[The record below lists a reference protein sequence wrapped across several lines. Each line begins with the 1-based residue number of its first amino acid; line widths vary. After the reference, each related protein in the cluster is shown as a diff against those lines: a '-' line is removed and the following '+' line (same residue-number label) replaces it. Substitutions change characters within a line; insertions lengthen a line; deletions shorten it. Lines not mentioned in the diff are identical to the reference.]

1 MKKTT
6 LTATALSFGVL
17 ALGTV
22 AQPVAAQ
29 TLTAGFASEP
39 SSVDPLYHNLGP
51 NNATRKHM
59 FEALVGEDANLG
71 IVPELAESWETSD
84 DGLTWTFHLREGVKF
99 HDGGDFTARDFLYTA
114 CRIPNVPNSPS
125 SMAGFIKSAETITA
139 PDDMTIEVTTAVP
152 YPLLLT
158 DFASF
163 GVVSASA
170 NGHDGP
176 VEYTK
181 DGCPGI
187 DSYLDSNAYNDGTA
201 TIGTGPYK
209 FVSFT
214 PGESIVVARNDDY
227 WGDAPY
233 WEQITIRP
241 ITNAGARVAA
251 LLAGDVDVIEKPPV
265 QDLERLRNDPKVN
278 VVQGAS
284 SRVIYLHFD
293 HVGEP
298 SPGIEGTDGKNP
310 MKDLRVRK
318 AISLA
323 INRPLIVDRIMGG
336 LAVPARQL
344 VPDFM
349 RGTDPEIA
357 LEDPDLEEAK
367 RLLAEAGY
375 PDGFKLVIGTP
386 NDRYINDSKIA
397 QAVAQMLTRAG
408 IQTEVDAMTASVF
421 FSRRNNYEFSLYLA
435 GWGASGAG
443 MASPLRALV
452 ASQDKDKG
460 LGGTNRGRYSNPD
473 LDAIIEEALSTVE
486 TAKHDELLRQASRI
500 VVDDMAI
507 LPLHFEVT
515 PWALRA
521 GLTMDPRADQ
531 HTVLTTV
538 RPE

>member
-1 MKKTT
+1 MNKLTFVAAVVSIGAVT
-6 LTATALSFGVL
+6 QPAFAQSLTAA
-17 ALGTV
+17 
-22 AQPVAAQ
+22 
-29 TLTAGFASEP
+29 FASEP

-59 FEALVGEDANLG
+59 FESLVGEDANLA
-71 IVPELAESWETSD
+71 IVPELAESWSSSD
-84 DGLTWTFHLREGVKF
+84 DGLTWTFKLRQGIKF

-125 SMAGFIKSAETITA
+125 SMEGFIGTAETITA
-139 PDDMTIEVTTAVP
+139 PDDFTIEVTTAAP

-163 GVVSASA
+163 GVISASA
-170 NGHDGP
+170 NGHEGP
-176 VEYTK
+176 VEYVK
-181 DGCPGI
+181 GGCPGI
-187 DSYLDSNAYNDGTA
+187 EGYLDSNAYNDGSA
-201 TIGTGPYK
+201 TVGTGPYK

-214 PGESIVVARNDDY
+214 PGESVILARNDDY
-227 WGDAPY
+227 WGDAPH
-233 WEQITIRP
+233 WETITIRP
-241 ITNAGARVAA
+241 ITNDGARVAA

-265 QDLERLRNDPKVN
+265 QDLERLRGDERVN
-278 VVQGAS
+278 VVQGPS

-293 HVGEP
+293 HEGEP

-310 MKDLRVRK
+310 MKDVRVRK

-349 RGTDPEIA
+349 RGTDPAIA
-357 LEDPDLEEAK
+357 LEEPDLEEAK

-386 NDRYINDSKIA
+386 NDRYINDAQIA

-408 IQTEVDAMTASVF
+408 IETEVDAMTASVF

-435 GWGASGAG
+435 GWGSSGAG

-452 ASQDKDKG
+452 ASQNKDKG
-460 LGGTNRGRYSNPD
+460 LGGTNRGRYSNAE
-473 LDAIIEEALSTVE
+473 LDAVIEEALSTVE
-486 TAKHDELLRQASRI
+486 TETHDALLRKASNI
-500 VVDDMAI
+500 VVDDVAI

-521 GLTMDPRADQ
+521 GLTMEPRADQ

-538 RPE
+538 RPSN

>member
-1 MKKTT
+1 MKRTT
-6 LTATALSFGVL
+6 LAAVAITIGAA
-17 ALGTV
+17 
-22 AQPVAAQ
+22 AQPVSAQ
-29 TLTAGFASEP
+29 SLTAAFASEP

-59 FEALVGEDANLG
+59 FEALVGEDENLG
-71 IVPELAESWETSD
+71 IIPMLAESWEASE
-84 DGLTWTFHLREGVKF
+84 DGLTWTFNLRQGVKF
-99 HDGGDFTARDFLYTA
+99 HDGGDFTARDFLYTI

-125 SMAGFIKSAETITA
+125 SMEGFIKSA
-139 PDDMTIEVTTAVP
+139 DTIEARDDRTIVVTTPAP

-163 GVVSASA
+163 GVISASA

-176 VEYTK
+176 VTYTK
-181 DGCPGI
+181 EGCAGI
-187 DSYLDSNAYNDGTA
+187 DGYLDSNAYNDGSA
-201 TIGTGPYK
+201 AIGTGPYK
-209 FVSFT
+209 FVEFV
-214 PGESIVVARNDDY
+214 PGERIVMARNDDY
-227 WGDAPY
+227 WGDAPH
-233 WEQITIRP
+233 WEEITIRP
-241 ITNAGARVAA
+241 ISNDGARVAA

-265 QDLERLRNDPKVN
+265 QDLERLRGDPNVN
-278 VVQGAS
+278 IVQGAS

-293 HVGEP
+293 HEGEP
-298 SPGIEGTDGKNP
+298 SPMIEGTDGKNP
-310 MKDLRVRK
+310 LKDVRVRK

-323 INRPLIVDRIMGG
+323 IDRPLIVDRIMGG

-349 RGTDPEIA
+349 VGVDKSIG
-357 LEDPDLEEAK
+357 LEEANVDEAK

-375 PDGFKLVIGTP
+375 PDGFKLTIGSP
-386 NDRYINDSKIA
+386 NDRYINDSQIA

-408 IQTEVDAMTASVF
+408 IQTDVDAVTASVF
-421 FSRRNNYEFSLYLA
+421 FQRRNNYEFSLYLA

-460 LGGTNRGRYSNPD
+460 LGGTNRGRYSNPA
-473 LDAIIEEALSTVE
+473 LDAVIEEALATVE
-486 TAKHDELLRQASRI
+486 PGKHVELLAQASKM
-500 VVDDMAI
+500 VVEDVAI

-521 GLTMDPRADQ
+521 GLTMEPRADQ

-538 RPE
+538 RPMN

>member
-1 MKKTT
+1 MKKFTLMAAALAIGAAT
-6 LTATALSFGVL
+6 QPAFSQSLTAA
-17 ALGTV
+17 
-22 AQPVAAQ
+22 
-29 TLTAGFASEP
+29 FASEP

-59 FEALVGEDANLG
+59 FEALVGEDENLG
-71 IVPELAESWETSD
+71 IIPMLAESWSTSD
-84 DGLTWTFHLREGVKF
+84 DGLTWTFNLRQGVKF
-99 HDGGDFTARDFLYTA
+99 HDGGDFSARDFLYTA

-125 SMAGFIKSAETITA
+125 SMAGFIKRADTIEA
-139 PDDMTIEVTTAVP
+139 PDENTIVVTTPAP

-163 GVVSASA
+163 GVISASA

-176 VEYTK
+176 VTYAK

-187 DSYLDSNAYNDGTA
+187 NGYLDSNAYNDGSA
-201 TIGTGPYK
+201 TVGTGPYE
-209 FVSFT
+209 FVEFV
-214 PGESIVVARNDDY
+214 PGERIVMTRNDNY
-227 WGDAPY
+227 WGAAPY
-233 WEQITIRP
+233 WEEITIRP
-241 ITNAGARVAA
+241 ITNEGARVAA

-265 QDLERLRNDPKVN
+265 QDLERLRGDPNVN
-278 VVQGAS
+278 IVQGAS

-298 SPGIEGTDGKNP
+298 SPMIEGTDGKNP
-310 MKDLRVRK
+310 LKDVRVRK

-349 RGTDPEIA
+349 VGVDAEIG
-357 LEDPDLEEAK
+357 LEEHNLDEAK

-375 PDGFKLVIGTP
+375 PDGFTLTIGSP

-408 IQTEVDAMTASVF
+408 IKTDVDAVTASVF
-421 FSRRNNYEFSLYLA
+421 FKRRNNYEFSLYLA

-452 ASQDKDKG
+452 ATQNKDKG
-460 LGGTNRGRYSNPD
+460 LGGTNRGRYSNAE
-473 LDAIIEEALSTVE
+473 LDAVIEEALATVE
-486 TAKHDELLRQASRI
+486 PSKHQDLLAKASGM
-500 VVDDMAI
+500 VVDDVAI

-538 RPE
+538 RPSN

>member
-1 MKKTT
+1 MKN
-6 LTATALSFGVL
+6 LSTATVAL
-17 ALGTV
+17 ALGS
-22 AQPVAAQ
+22 ALALPAAAQ
-29 TLTAGFASEP
+29 SLTAGFASEP

-59 FEALVGEDANLG
+59 FEALVGEDENLG
-71 IVPELAESWETSD
+71 IVPMLAESWTTSD
-84 DGLTWTFHLREGVKF
+84 DGLTLTFKLREGVKF
-99 HDGGDFTARDFLYTA
+99 HDGGDFTSRDFLYTA

-125 SMAGFIKSAETITA
+125 SMAGFIKSAQTITA
-139 PDDMTIEVTTAVP
+139 PDAMTIEVTTAAP

-163 GVVSASA
+163 GVISASA

-176 VEYTK
+176 VEYLAE
-181 DGCPGI
+181 GCPGI
-187 DSYLDSNAYNDGTA
+187 DGYLDSNAYNDGTA

-209 FVSFT
+209 FVEFV
-214 PGESIVVARNDDY
+214 PGERIVLERFDDH

-233 WEQITIRP
+233 WETITIRP
-241 ITNAGARVAA
+241 ITNDGARVAA

-265 QDLERLRNDPKVN
+265 QDLERLRADESVN

-293 HVGEP
+293 HAGDP
-298 SPGIEGTDGKNP
+298 TPGVEGTDGKNP
-310 MKDLRVRK
+310 MQDARVRR

-323 INRPLIVDRIMGG
+323 IDRGLIVDRIMGG

-357 LEDPDLEEAK
+357 LETPDLDEAR

-375 PDGFKLVIGTP
+375 PDGFKLVLGTP
-386 NDRYINDSKIA
+386 NDRYINDAKIA

-408 IQTEVDAMTASVF
+408 IETEVDAMTASVF

-452 ASQDKDKG
+452 ASQNKDKG

-473 LDAIIEEALSTVE
+473 LDAVIEEALSTVE
-486 TAKHDELLRQASRI
+486 PEAHDALLRQASRI
-500 VVDDMAI
+500 VVEDVGI

-531 HTVLTTV
+531 HTVLTSV

>member
-1 MKKTT
+1 MKKIT
-6 LTATALSFGVL
+6 LAALALS
-17 ALGTV
+17 LGAV
-22 AQPVAAQ
+22 SQPAFSQSLVAA
-29 TLTAGFASEP
+29 FASEP

-59 FEALVGEDANLG
+59 FESLVGEDESLG
-71 IVPELAESWETSD
+71 IIPMLAESWETSD
-84 DGLTWTFHLREGVKF
+84 DGLTWTFRLRQGVKF
-99 HDGGDFTARDFLYTA
+99 HDGGDFGARDFLYTA

-125 SMAGFIKSAETITA
+125 SMAGFIKRADTIEA
-139 PDDMTIEVTTAVP
+139 PDDATIVVTTPSP

-163 GVVSASA
+163 GVISASA
-170 NGHDGP
+170 NGHEGP
-176 VEYTK
+176 VTYAK

-187 DSYLDSNAYNDGTA
+187 DSYLDSNAYNDGSA

-209 FVSFT
+209 FVEFV
-214 PGESIVVARNDDY
+214 PGERVVMARNDDY
-227 WGDAPY
+227 WGDKAH

-241 ITNAGARVAA
+241 ITNEGARVAA

-265 QDLERLRNDPKVN
+265 QDLERLRADPKVN
-278 VVQGAS
+278 IVQGAS

-293 HVGEP
+293 HMGEP
-298 SPGIEGTDGKNP
+298 SPMIEGTDGRNP
-310 MKDLRVRK
+310 MKDVRVRK

-349 RGTDPEIA
+349 VGIDPSIA
-357 LEDPDLEEAK
+357 LEEHNMEEAK

-375 PDGFKLVIGTP
+375 PDGFTLTIGTP

-397 QAVAQMLTRAG
+397 QAVAQMLTRVG
-408 IQTEVDAMTASVF
+408 IKTDVDAVTASVF
-421 FSRRNNYEFSLYLA
+421 FKRRNNYEFSLYLA

-452 ASQDKDKG
+452 ATQNKERG
-460 LGGTNRGRYSNPD
+460 LGGTNRGRYSNPE
-473 LDAIIEEALSTVE
+473 LDAVIEEALATVD
-486 TAKHDELLRQASRI
+486 TARHQELLAQASRM
-500 VVDDMAI
+500 VVDDVAI

-521 GLTMDPRADQ
+521 GLTMTPRADQ

>member
-1 MKKTT
+1 MKQMSTA
-6 LTATALSFGVL
+6 LAALVATAIS
-17 ALGTV
+17 
-22 AQPVAAQ
+22 AQPLAAQ
-29 TLTAGFASEP
+29 SLTAGFASEP

-59 FEALVGEDANLG
+59 FESLVGEDENLG
-71 IVPELAESWETSD
+71 IVAELAESWETSD
-84 DGLTWTFHLREGVKF
+84 DGLTWTFKLRPGVKF
-99 HDGGDFTARDFLYTA
+99 HDGGDFTARDVLYTA

-139 PDDMTIEVTTAVP
+139 PDDMTIQITTAAP

-163 GVVSASA
+163 GIVSAAA

-176 VEYTK
+176 VTYTAE
-181 DGCPGI
+181 GCPGI

-214 PGESIVVARNDDY
+214 PGESVKLARFDDY
-227 WGDAPY
+227 WGDKPH
-233 WEQITIRP
+233 WEDITIRP
-241 ITNAGARVAA
+241 ITNDGARVAA

-265 QDLERLRNDPKVN
+265 QDLERLRGDPNVN
-278 VVQGAS
+278 VVQGPS

-298 SPGIEGTDGKNP
+298 SPGIDGTDGKNP
-310 MKDLRVRK
+310 LKDVRVRQ

-349 RGTDPEIA
+349 RGTDPDIA
-357 LEDPDLEEAK
+357 LEEPDVEKAK
-367 RLLAEAGY
+367 ALLAEAGY
-375 PDGFKLVIGTP
+375 PDGFTLVIGTP

-397 QAVAQMLTRAG
+397 QAVAQMLTRIG
-408 IQTEVDAMTASVF
+408 IKTEVDAMTASVF
-421 FSRRNNYEFSLYLA
+421 FSRRNAYEFSVYLA

-473 LDAIIEEALSTVE
+473 LDAVIEEALATVE
-486 TAKHDELLRQASRI
+486 PGKHDELLRKASRI
-500 VVDDMAI
+500 VVDDVAI

-521 GLTMDPRADQ
+521 GLTMLPRADQ

-538 RPE
+538 RPIE

>member
-1 MKKTT
+1 MKRMTLAAVALT
-6 LTATALSFGVL
+6 LGAATQPAFAQSLTAA
-17 ALGTV
+17 
-22 AQPVAAQ
+22 
-29 TLTAGFASEP
+29 FASEP

-59 FEALVGEDANLG
+59 FEALVGEDENLG
-71 IVPELAESWETSD
+71 IVPMLAESWSTSD
-84 DGLTWTFHLREGVKF
+84 DGLTWTFNLRQGVKF
-99 HDGGDFTARDFLYTA
+99 HDGGDFSARDFLYTA

-125 SMAGFIKSAETITA
+125 SMEGFIKRAESIEASDDQTIT
-139 PDDMTIEVTTAVP
+139 VTTAAP

-163 GVVSASA
+163 GVISASA
-170 NGHDGP
+170 NGHDGA
-176 VEYTK
+176 VTYSK

-187 DSYLDSNAYNDGTA
+187 DSYPDSNAYNDGSA
-201 TIGTGPYK
+201 AIGTGPYK
-209 FVSFT
+209 FVEFV
-214 PGESIVVARNDDY
+214 PGERVVMARNDDY
-227 WGDAPY
+227 WGASPH
-233 WEQITIRP
+233 WEEITIRP
-241 ITNAGARVAA
+241 ITNEGARVAA

-265 QDLERLRNDPKVN
+265 QDLERLRGDPNVN
-278 VVQGAS
+278 IVQGPS

-298 SPGIEGTDGKNP
+298 SPMIEGTDGKNP
-310 MKDLRVRK
+310 MKDVRVRK

-323 INRPLIVDRIMGG
+323 IDRPLIVDRIMGG

-349 RGTDPEIA
+349 VGTDKSIG
-357 LEDPDLEEAK
+357 LEEPNVEEAK

-375 PDGFKLVIGTP
+375 PNGFKLTIGSP

-408 IQTEVDAMTASVF
+408 IETDVDAVTASVF
-421 FSRRNNYEFSLYLA
+421 FKRRNNYEFSLYLA

-452 ASQDKDKG
+452 ATQNKEKG
-460 LGGTNRGRYSNPD
+460 LGGTNRGRYSNAE
-473 LDAIIEEALSTVE
+473 LDAVIEEALATVE
-486 TAKHDELLRQASRI
+486 PTKHQALLAEASKI
-500 VVDDMAI
+500 VVDDVAI
-507 LPLHFEVT
+507 LPLHYEVT

-538 RPE
+538 RPTN

>member
-1 MKKTT
+1 MKN
-6 LTATALSFGVL
+6 LSTAAVAL
-17 ALGTV
+17 ALGSLVPLPAV
-22 AQPVAAQ
+22 AQSLV
-29 TLTAGFASEP
+29 AGFASEP

-59 FEALVGEDANLG
+59 FESLVGEDANLG
-71 IVPELAESWETSD
+71 IVPELAESWSTSE
-84 DGLTWTFHLREGVKF
+84 DGLTWTFKLREGVKF
-99 HDGGDFTARDFLYTA
+99 HDGGDFTSRDFLYTA

-139 PDDMTIEVTTAVP
+139 PDAMTIQVTTASP

-163 GVVSASA
+163 GVISASA

-176 VEYTK
+176 VEYTAE
-181 DGCPGI
+181 GCPGI
-187 DSYLDSNAYNDGTA
+187 DGYLDSNAYNDGSA

-214 PGESIVVARNDDY
+214 PGESIVMERFDGY
-227 WGDAPY
+227 WGGAPY

-241 ITNAGARVAA
+241 ITNEGARVAA

-265 QDLERLRNDPKVN
+265 QDLERLRSDPKVN

-293 HVGEP
+293 HAGEP

-310 MKDLRVRK
+310 MKDVRVRR

-323 INRPLIVDRIMGG
+323 IDRGLIVDRIMGG

-349 RGTDPEIA
+349 RGTDPEIG
-357 LEDPDLEEAK
+357 LETADAEAAK
-367 RLLAEAGY
+367 ALLAEAGY
-375 PDGFKLVIGTP
+375 PDGFKLLLGTP
-386 NDRYINDSKIA
+386 NDRYINDAQIA
-397 QAVAQMLTRAG
+397 QAVAQMLTRVG
-408 IQTEVDAMTASVF
+408 IETEVDAMTASVF

-452 ASQDKDKG
+452 ASQNKDKG
-460 LGGTNRGRYSNPD
+460 LGGTNRGRYSNPE
-473 LDAIIEEALSTVE
+473 LDAVIEEALATVE
-486 TAKHDELLRQASRI
+486 PEKHDALLRQASRI
-500 VVDDMAI
+500 VVEDMGI
-507 LPLHFEVT
+507 LPLHYEVT

>member
-1 MKKTT
+1 MKK
-6 LTATALSFGVL
+6 LRIAAIGLL
-17 ALGTV
+17 LGTV
-22 AQPVAAQ
+22 SQPALAQS
-29 TLTAGFASEP
+29 LIAGFASEP

-59 FEALVGEDANLG
+59 FEALVGEDENLG
-71 IVPELAESWETSD
+71 IVPMLAESWETSE
-84 DGLTWTFHLREGVKF
+84 DGLTWTFKLREGVKF

-125 SMAGFIKSAETITA
+125 SMAGFIKRADTIEA
-139 PDDMTIEVTTAVP
+139 PDDMTVQVTTPAP

-163 GVVSASA
+163 GVISASA
-170 NGHDGP
+170 NGHEGP
-176 VEYTK
+176 VTYSK
-181 DGCPGI
+181 DGCAGI
-187 DSYLDSNAYNDGTA
+187 DSYLDSSAYNDGTA

-209 FVSFT
+209 FVEFV
-214 PGESIVVARNDDY
+214 PGESVVMARNDAY
-227 WGDAPY
+227 WGDAPH
-233 WEQITIRP
+233 WEEITIRP
-241 ITNAGARVAA
+241 ITNEGARVAA

-265 QDLERLRNDPKVN
+265 QDLERLEADPN
-278 VVQGAS
+278 VAIVQGAS

-293 HVGEP
+293 HEGEP
-298 SPGIEGTDGKNP
+298 SPMIEGTDGKNP
-310 MKDLRVRK
+310 LKDVRVRK

-323 INRPLIVDRIMGG
+323 IDRPLIVDRIMGG

-349 RGTDPEIA
+349 LGVDPSIP
-357 LEDPDLEEAK
+357 LEEPNVEEAK

-375 PDGFKLVIGTP
+375 PDGFTLTIGSP

-408 IQTEVDAMTASVF
+408 IKTDVDAVTASVF
-421 FSRRNNYEFSLYLA
+421 FKRRNNYEFSLYLA
-435 GWGASGAG
+435 GWGSSGAG

-452 ASQDKDKG
+452 ASQNKDKG
-460 LGGTNRGRYSNPD
+460 LGGTNRGRYSNAE
-473 LDAIIEEALSTVE
+473 LDAVIEEALATVE
-486 TAKHDELLRQASRI
+486 PETHLALLQKANNM
-500 VVDDMAI
+500 VVDDVAI

-515 PWALRA
+515 PWALKA
-521 GLTMDPRADQ
+521 GLTMTPRADQ

-538 RPE
+538 RPAN

>member
-1 MKKTT
+1 MKTT
-6 LTATALSFGVL
+6 PVL
-17 ALGTV
+17 AAALALAAAAAPAG
-22 AQPVAAQ
+22 AQ
-29 TLTAGFASEP
+29 TLTAGFAAEP
-39 SSVDPLYHNLGP
+39 SSIDPLYHNLGP

-59 FEALVGEDANLG
+59 FQSLVGEDANLG
-71 IVPELAESWETSD
+71 IVPELAERWETTD
-84 DGLTWTFHLREGVKF
+84 PTTWVFHLRQGVTF
-99 HDGGDFTARDFLYTA
+99 HDGGPFTARDFLYTA

-125 SMAGFIKSAETITA
+125 SMAGFVKSAETIEA
-139 PDDMTIEVTTAVP
+139 LDDHTIRVTTAAP

-176 VEYTK
+176 VTYSK
-181 DGCPGI
+181 DGCAGI
-187 DSYLDSNAYNDGTA
+187 ESYPDSNAYNDGSVA
-201 TIGTGPYK
+201 VGTGPYK
-209 FVSFT
+209 FVEFV
-214 PGESIVVARNDDY
+214 PGERIVLERNDAY
-227 WGDAPY
+227 WGEKPH
-233 WEQITIRP
+233 WERIVIRP
-241 ITNAGARVAA
+241 ITNDGARVAA

-265 QDLERLRNDPKVN
+265 QDLERLKGDPNVN

-293 HVGEP
+293 HQGDP
-298 SPGIEGTDGKNP
+298 TPGVRGTDDKNP
-310 MKDLRVRK
+310 MQDVRVRK

-323 INRPLIVDRIMGG
+323 IDRALIVDRIMGG

-349 RGTDPEIA
+349 RGVDPEIP
-357 LEDPDLEEAK
+357 LETPDMAEAK

-375 PDGFKLVIGTP
+375 PDGFELTLGTP
-386 NDRYINDSKIA
+386 NDRYINDAKIA

-408 IQTEVDAMTASVF
+408 IKTEVDAMTASVF

-452 ASQDKDKG
+452 ASQNKEKG
-460 LGGTNRGRYSNPD
+460 LGGTNRGRYSNPA
-473 LDAIIEEALSTVE
+473 LDAVIEEALATVDPE
-486 TAKHDELLRQASRI
+486 PHDALLRQASRI
-500 VVDDMAI
+500 VVDDVAI

-521 GLTMDPRADQ
+521 GLTMTPRVDQ
-531 HTVLTTV
+531 HTVLTSV
-538 RPE
+538 RPAE

>member
-1 MKKTT
+1 MKK
-6 LTATALSFGVL
+6 LSL
-17 ALGTV
+17 ALLAMALG
-22 AQPVAAQ
+22 AASQPAVGQ
-29 TLTAGFASEP
+29 SLVAGFASEP

-59 FEALVGEDANLG
+59 FESLVGEDPNLK
-71 IVPELAESWETSD
+71 IVPLLAESWQTSE
-84 DGLTWTFHLREGVKF
+84 DGLTWTFNLRKGVKF

-125 SMAGFIKSAETITA
+125 SMAGFIKRADSIEA
-139 PDDMTIEVTTAVP
+139 PDDHTVKVTTPAP

-163 GVVSASA
+163 GVISASA

-176 VEYTK
+176 VTYSKE
-181 DGCPGI
+181 GCAGI
-187 DSYLDSNAYNDGTA
+187 DSYLDSNAYNDGSA
-201 TIGTGPYK
+201 AIGTGPYK
-209 FVSFT
+209 FVEFV
-214 PGESIVVARNDDY
+214 PGERIVLARNDNY
-227 WGDAPY
+227 WGEKPH

-241 ITNAGARVAA
+241 ITNEGARVAA

-265 QDLERLRNDPKVN
+265 QDLERLRDNPDVDI
-278 VVQGAS
+278 VQGAS

-293 HVGEP
+293 HMGEP

-310 MKDLRVRK
+310 MKDVRVRK

-349 RGTDPEIA
+349 VGVDESIP
-357 LEDPDLEEAK
+357 LEEPNLEEAK

-375 PDGFKLVIGTP
+375 PDGFKLTIGSP

-408 IQTEVDAMTASVF
+408 IKTDVDAVTASVF
-421 FSRRNNYEFSLYLA
+421 FKRRNKYEFSLYLA

-452 ASQDKDKG
+452 ASQNKEKG
-460 LGGTNRGRYSNPD
+460 LGGTNRGRYSNPE
-473 LDAIIEEALSTVE
+473 LDAVIEEALATVE
-486 TAKHDELLRQASRI
+486 PKKHQALLAKASKI
-500 VVDDMAI
+500 VVDDVAI
-507 LPLHFEVT
+507 LPLHYEVT

-521 GLTMDPRADQ
+521 GLTMTPRADQ

-538 RPE
+538 RPTN

>member
-1 MKKTT
+1 MKKMTIAAVALSLGAVT
-6 LTATALSFGVL
+6 QPVYAQSLTAA
-17 ALGTV
+17 
-22 AQPVAAQ
+22 
-29 TLTAGFASEP
+29 FASEP
-39 SSVDPLYHNLGP
+39 SSIDPLYHNLGP

-59 FEALVGEDANLG
+59 FEALVGEDENLG
-71 IVPELAESWETSD
+71 IVPMLAENWSISA
-84 DGLTWTFHLREGVKF
+84 DGLTWTFKLRQGVKF
-99 HDGGDFTARDFLYTA
+99 HDGSDFSSRDFLYTA

-125 SMAGFIKSAETITA
+125 SMAGFIKSAQTIEA
-139 PDDMTIEVTTAVP
+139 PDAATVTVTTAAP

-170 NGHDGP
+170 NGHEGP
-176 VEYTK
+176 VTYSK
-181 DGCPGI
+181 GGCEGI
-187 DSYLDSNAYNDGTA
+187 ASYPDSNAYNDGSA
-201 TIGTGPYK
+201 AVGTGPYK
-209 FVSFT
+209 FVEFV
-214 PGESIVVARNDDY
+214 PGEKIVMARNDAY
-227 WGDAPY
+227 WGDAPH

-241 ITNAGARVAA
+241 ITNEGARVAA

-265 QDLERLRNDPKVN
+265 QDLERLRADPKVN

-293 HVGEP
+293 HQGEP
-298 SPGIEGTDGKNP
+298 SPMIEGTDGKNP
-310 MKDLRVRK
+310 FKDVRVRK
-318 AISLA
+318 AVSLA
-323 INRPLIVDRIMGG
+323 IDRGLIIDRIMGG

-349 RGTDPEIA
+349 VGTDPAIA
-357 LEDPDLEEAK
+357 LEEPNLSEAK
-367 RLLAEAGY
+367 RLLSEAGY
-375 PDGFKLVIGTP
+375 PNGFKLTIGTP

-408 IQTEVDAMTASVF
+408 IQTDVDAVTASVF
-421 FSRRNNYEFSLYLA
+421 FNRRNNYEFSLYLA

-452 ASQDKDKG
+452 ASQNKEKG
-460 LGGTNRGRYSNPD
+460 LGGTNRGRYSNPE
-473 LDAIIEEALSTVE
+473 LDAVIGEALATVE
-486 TAKHDELLRQASRI
+486 PAKHKALLAQASKI
-500 VVDDMAI
+500 VVEDVGI

-521 GLTMDPRADQ
+521 GLTMEPRADQ

-538 RPE
+538 RPED

>member
-1 MKKTT
+1 MKK
-6 LTATALSFGVL
+6 LSLAVVALS
-17 ALGTV
+17 LGAATQPAF
-22 AQPVAAQ
+22 AQS
-29 TLTAGFASEP
+29 LTAGFASEP

-59 FEALVGEDANLG
+59 FESLVGEDENLG
-71 IVPELAESWETSD
+71 IVPQLAESWSTSE
-84 DGLTWTFHLREGVKF
+84 DGLTWTFNLRQGVKF
-99 HDGGDFTARDFLYTA
+99 HDGGDFTSRDFLYTA

-125 SMAGFIKSAETITA
+125 SMAGFIKSAQTITA
-139 PDDMTIEVTTAVP
+139 PDAKTIQVTTAAP

-163 GVVSASA
+163 GIISASA
-170 NGHDGP
+170 NGHDGA
-176 VEYTK
+176 VEYLS

-187 DSYLDSNAYNDGTA
+187 ESYLDSNAYNDGTA

-214 PGESIVVARNDDY
+214 PGESIVLARNDSY
-227 WGDAPY
+227 WGDAPH
-233 WEQITIRP
+233 WESITIRP
-241 ITNAGARVAA
+241 ITNDGARVAA

-265 QDLERLRNDPKVN
+265 QDLERLSNDPNVN

-284 SRVIYLHFD
+284 SRVVYLHFD
-293 HVGEP
+293 HEGEP

-310 MKDLRVRK
+310 FKDVRVRK
-318 AISLA
+318 AVSLA
-323 INRPLIVDRIMGG
+323 IDRPLIVDRIMGG
-336 LAVPARQL
+336 VAVPARQL

-349 RGTDPEIA
+349 RGVDPEIT
-357 LEDPDLEEAK
+357 LEEPNLEEAK

-375 PDGFKLVIGTP
+375 PNGFKLVIGTP
-386 NDRYINDSKIA
+386 NDRYINDAKVA

-408 IQTEVDAMTASVF
+408 IQTEIDAMTASVF

-435 GWGASGAG
+435 GWGSSGAG

-452 ASQDKDKG
+452 ASQNKDKG
-460 LGGTNRGRYSNPD
+460 LGGTNRGRYSNPE
-473 LDAIIEEALSTVE
+473 LDAVIEEALATVE
-486 TAKHDELLRQASRI
+486 PEAHDALLRKASRI
-500 VVDDMAI
+500 VVEDVGI

-515 PWALRA
+515 PWALKA

-538 RPE
+538 RPVN

>member
-1 MKKTT
+1 MKKLT
-6 LTATALSFGVL
+6 LVAAALSLG
-17 ALGTV
+17 ALSAPAS
-22 AQPVAAQ
+22 AQSLVAA
-29 TLTAGFASEP
+29 FASEP

-59 FEALVGEDANLG
+59 FESLVGEGPDLA
-71 IVPELAESWETSD
+71 IIPKLAESWSSSE
-84 DGLTWTFHLREGVKF
+84 DGLTWTFNLRKGVKF

-125 SMAGFIKSAETITA
+125 SMAGFIKRAKSIEA
-139 PDDMTIEVTTAVP
+139 PDDHTIKVTTPAP

-163 GVVSASA
+163 GVISASA
-170 NGHDGP
+170 NGHSGP
-176 VEYTK
+176 VTYSK
-181 DGCPGI
+181 DGCAGI
-187 DSYLDSNAYNDGTA
+187 DSYLDSKAYNDGSA

-214 PGESIVVARNDDY
+214 PGESVVMARNDDY
-227 WGDAPY
+227 WGDKPHWA
-233 WEQITIRP
+233 EITIRP

-265 QDLERLRNDPKVN
+265 QDLDRLRKDAKVA

-298 SPGIEGTDGKNP
+298 SPGIDGTDGKNP
-310 MKDLRVRK
+310 LKDVRVRK

-349 RGTDPEIA
+349 VGVDKSIE
-357 LEDPDLEEAK
+357 LEKPSMDEAK

-375 PDGFKLVIGTP
+375 PNGFSLTIGSP

-397 QAVAQMLTRAG
+397 QAVAQMLTRVG
-408 IQTEVDAMTASVF
+408 IKTDVDAMTASVF
-421 FSRRNNYEFSLYLA
+421 FKRRNKYEFSLYLA
-435 GWGASGAG
+435 GWGSSGAG

-452 ASQDKDKG
+452 ASQSKEKG
-460 LGGTNRGRYSNPD
+460 LGGTNRGRYSNAE
-473 LDAIIEEALSTVE
+473 LDAVIEEALATVE
-486 TAKHDELLRQASRI
+486 PKAHQALLSKASKM
-500 VVDDMAI
+500 VVDDVAI
-507 LPLHFEVT
+507 LPLHYEVT
-515 PWALRA
+515 PWALKA
-521 GLTMDPRADQ
+521 GLTMTPRADQ
-531 HTVLTTV
+531 HTVLTSV
-538 RPE
+538 RPAN

>member
-6 LTATALSFGVL
+6 LAAAALLLGTATQPAF
-17 ALGTV
+17 
-22 AQPVAAQ
+22 AQS
-29 TLTAGFASEP
+29 LTAAFASEP

-59 FEALVGEDANLG
+59 FEALVGEDENLG
-71 IVPELAESWETSD
+71 IVPMLAESWTTSE
-84 DGLTWTFHLREGVKF
+84 DGLTWTFNLRQGVKF
-99 HDGGDFTARDFLYTA
+99 HDGGDFAARDFLYTA

-125 SMAGFIKSAETITA
+125 SMAGFIKSATSITA
-139 PDDMTIEVTTAVP
+139 PDAQTIQVTTAAP

-163 GVVSASA
+163 GVISASA
-170 NGHDGP
+170 NGHDGD
-176 VEYTK
+176 VTYTPE
-181 DGCPGI
+181 GCPGI

-201 TIGTGPYK
+201 TVGTGPYK

-214 PGESIVVARNDDY
+214 PGESIVMARNDDY
-227 WGDAPY
+227 WGAAPH

-241 ITNAGARVAA
+241 VTNDGARVAA

-265 QDLERLRNDPKVN
+265 QDLERLRNDPEVN

-293 HVGEP
+293 HQGDP

-310 MKDLRVRK
+310 MMDVRVRK

-357 LEDPDLEEAK
+357 LEEPDLDEAK

-375 PDGFKLVIGTP
+375 PDGFKLVLGTP

-408 IQTEVDAMTASVF
+408 IETEVDAMTASVF

-452 ASQDKDKG
+452 ASQNKDKG
-460 LGGTNRGRYSNPD
+460 LGGTNRGRYSNPE
-473 LDAIIEEALSTVE
+473 LDAVIEEALATVE
-486 TAKHDELLRQASRI
+486 PEAHDALLRKASRI
-500 VVDDMAI
+500 VVDDVAI

-531 HTVLTTV
+531 HTVLTSV
-538 RPE
+538 RPAE

>member
-1 MKKTT
+1 MKKVT
-6 LTATALSFGVL
+6 LAAMVL
-17 ALGTV
+17 AMGATTQTASAETL
-22 AQPVAAQ
+22 VAA
-29 TLTAGFASEP
+29 FASEP

-59 FEALVGEDANLG
+59 FESLVGEDESLG
-71 IVPELAESWETSD
+71 IIPLLAKSWETSE
-84 DGLTWTFHLREGVKF
+84 DGLTWTFSLRDGVKF
-99 HDGGDFTARDFLYTA
+99 HDGGDFSARDFLYTA

-125 SMAGFIKSAETITA
+125 SMAGFIKRATSIEA
-139 PDDMTIEVTTAVP
+139 PDAMTVKVTTAAP

-163 GVVSASA
+163 GVISASA
-170 NGHDGP
+170 NGHEGE
-176 VEYTK
+176 VTYAK

-187 DSYLDSNAYNDGTA
+187 ESYLDSNAYNDGTA
-201 TIGTGPYK
+201 TVGTGPYK
-209 FVSFT
+209 FVKFV
-214 PGESIVVARNDDY
+214 PGESVQMARNDNY
-227 WGDAPY
+227 WGDKPH
-233 WEQITIRP
+233 WENITIRP
-241 ITNAGARVAA
+241 ITNEGARVAA

-265 QDLERLRNDPKVN
+265 QDLERLRNDDKVN

-298 SPGIEGTDGKNP
+298 SPMIEGTDGKNP
-310 MKDLRVRK
+310 LKDVRVRK
-318 AISLA
+318 AISMA
-323 INRPLIVDRIMGG
+323 INRELIVDRIMGG
-336 LAVPARQL
+336 LAVPAGQL

-349 RGTDPEIA
+349 VGVDK
-357 LEDPDLEEAK
+357 DLGVQDYNAEEAK

-375 PDGFKLVIGTP
+375 PDGFTLTIGTP

-397 QAVAQMLTRAG
+397 QAIAQMLTRVG
-408 IQTEVDAMTASVF
+408 IKTDVDAVTASVF
-421 FSRRNNYEFSLYLA
+421 FKRRNNYEFSIYLA

-452 ASQDKDKG
+452 ATQNKEKG
-460 LGGTNRGRYSNPD
+460 LGGTNRGRYSNAA
-473 LDAIIEEALSTVE
+473 LDAVIEEALATVE
-486 TAKHDELLRQASRI
+486 PSKHQALLSQASKL
-500 VVDDMAI
+500 VTEDVAI

-521 GLTMDPRADQ
+521 GLTMNPRADQ